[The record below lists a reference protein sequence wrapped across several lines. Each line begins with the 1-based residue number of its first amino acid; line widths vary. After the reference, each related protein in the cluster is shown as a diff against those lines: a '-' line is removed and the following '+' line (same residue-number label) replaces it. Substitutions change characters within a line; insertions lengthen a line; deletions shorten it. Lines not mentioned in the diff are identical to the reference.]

1 MISTCRVCFL
11 SWFFRLVSCCQFLLL
26 TFIFLYFSF
35 YFHFCPKTGWEPPL
49 QSPAVFCFRV
59 KPRHLRV
66 VRVRPP
72 PRHSSISWKHT
83 QYLVLFQI
91 SRIIL
96 PNKNRPIIKIVR
108 IHVMTAGA
116 GQTCQRCLT
125 MFEMESKILEEDAH
139 SRFKECLVALSHFKN
154 PL

>member
-1 MISTCRVCFL
+1 MIRAEFAFCL
-11 SWFFRLVSCCQFLLL
+11 GFFVLCLVANFYFWHLYFYIFHFISIFAQRLVESRRCSHQQFSAFVSSLV
-26 TFIFLYFSF
+26 ICVWS
-35 YFHFCPKTGWEPPL
+35 E
-49 QSPAVFCFRV
+49 
-59 KPRHLRV
+59 
-66 VRVRPP
+66 VRPP